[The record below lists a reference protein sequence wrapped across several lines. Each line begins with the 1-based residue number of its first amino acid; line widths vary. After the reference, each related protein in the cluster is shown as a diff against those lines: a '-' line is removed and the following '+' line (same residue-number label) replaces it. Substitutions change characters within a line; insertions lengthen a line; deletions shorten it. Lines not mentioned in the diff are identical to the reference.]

1 MRDAVSALVA
11 MGQLPSEE
19 IGDDAF
25 WIPWEKAVRA
35 LIDPATDEEAAAV
48 LDVLPSG
55 EDSAYALAWHLLH
68 FAESAPSWP
77 LWELLDDRSYWVT
90 FMRERAERGRT

>member
-68 FAESAPSWP
+68 FAESAPSW
-77 LWELLDDRSYWVT
+77 ELRDDRSYWVT